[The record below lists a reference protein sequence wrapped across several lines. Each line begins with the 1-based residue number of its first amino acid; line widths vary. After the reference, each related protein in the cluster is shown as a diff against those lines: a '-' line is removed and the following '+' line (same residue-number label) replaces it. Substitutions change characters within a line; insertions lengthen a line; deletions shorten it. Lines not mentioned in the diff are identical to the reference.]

1 MREAELDTLMDRLAG
16 GDRSAFDPLYEALR
30 PRAARLVA
38 MRLRAE
44 LVPDVVQSA
53 LLQVFAHASDF
64 CPGRPCL
71 PWFYAI
77 VANEIRGAARRHA
90 RDVPTELADDALVD
104 PREPESA
111 LVARELHEALHEAI
125 AALDDDA
132 ASAIR
137 AVLGLHA
144 PPAIAR
150 AAFRKRVSRAYARLR
165 LMLRGHDAS

>member
-1 MREAELDTLMDRLAG
+1 MREAELDALMDRLAG
-16 GDRSAFDPLYEALR
+16 GDRAAFDPLYETLR

-38 MRLRAE
+38 MRIRAE

-64 CPGRPCL
+64 RRGSPCL

-104 PREPESA
+104 PHEPESA
-111 LVARELHEALHEAI
+111 LVARELHAALHEAVS
-125 AALDDDA
+125 ALDDDA
-132 ASAIR
+132 ANAIR
-137 AVLGLHA
+137 AVLGLRA
-144 PPAIAR
+144 PPDIGG

-165 LMLRGHDAS
+165 LILRGHDAS